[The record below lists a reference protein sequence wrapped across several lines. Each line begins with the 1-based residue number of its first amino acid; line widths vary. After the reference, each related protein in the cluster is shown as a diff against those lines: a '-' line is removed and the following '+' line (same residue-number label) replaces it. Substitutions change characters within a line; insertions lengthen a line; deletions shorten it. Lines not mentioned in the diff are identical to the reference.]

1 MSKRKLEKE
10 IAKAEKKTAKAAKKA
25 EKQTKKANKKAA
37 KQTKK
42 QEKKQSKTQKK
53 KQTDTSA
60 APTNTTNKK
69 KKRRMKK
76 KTRKNLSVLLILLL
90 LLIAAA
96 IAGIYLLNGYQNRN
110 KFFQNVMINNMN
122 VTGKTV
128 AEVEAMLN
136 EKTENYVLT
145 IVQRDGSTVSIS
157 ADDIDLKYISDGSV
171 QKYFNQQRWWLWGLN
186 YLKTDRDKYE
196 VSIGIEYN
204 EEKLDA
210 LMDSWTFT
218 KAENQEYPVD
228 AHLEYENGSFVV
240 IDEFYGNRLDNK
252 IFFEAVKE
260 AIHSTQSELI
270 IEDTGAYLNPTVFA
284 DDPVLNKNMEIANET
299 VSCTITYTLPYGE
312 TNTVTPEMLL
322 TWLPTDDEGYYYKDD
337 AFLAEKIKTYVDEL
351 NKLVEAVDTKEVTF
365 TGKLGEEQT
374 VKNHRNI
381 GWTIDTEKE
390 IEQLT
395 ADIHA
400 MQDVTREPVYSER
413 LLTAD
418 GRIAD
423 TYVEIDMS
431 AQHLWYFVDGEVV
444 LESDIVSG
452 TYSAKDR
459 RTPEGLYQLA
469 YKQRDRVLMGTPDE
483 NGEPSYQ
490 TPVSYWMPFNGSI
503 GMHDASW
510 RGSFGGTIYKYSGSH
525 GCINMPT
532 KKAKALYEIIEKGC
546 PVVCYY

>member
-186 YLKTDRDKYE
+186 YLISERDKFE

-218 KAENQEYPVD
+218 KA
-228 AHLEYENGSFVV
+228 
-240 IDEFYGNRLDNK
+240 
-252 IFFEAVKE
+252 
-260 AIHSTQSELI
+260 
-270 IEDTGAYLNPTVFA
+270 
-284 DDPVLNKNMEIANET
+284 
-299 VSCTITYTLPYGE
+299 
-312 TNTVTPEMLL
+312 
-322 TWLPTDDEGYYYKDD
+322 
-337 AFLAEKIKTYVDEL
+337 
-351 NKLVEAVDTKEVTF
+351 
-365 TGKLGEEQT
+365 
-374 VKNHRNI
+374 
-381 GWTIDTEKE
+381 
-390 IEQLT
+390 
-395 ADIHA
+395 
-400 MQDVTREPVYSER
+400 
-413 LLTAD
+413 
-418 GRIAD
+418 
-423 TYVEIDMS
+423 
-431 AQHLWYFVDGEVV
+431 
-444 LESDIVSG
+444 
-452 TYSAKDR
+452 
-459 RTPEGLYQLA
+459 
-469 YKQRDRVLMGTPDE
+469 
-483 NGEPSYQ
+483 
-490 TPVSYWMPFNGSI
+490 
-503 GMHDASW
+503 
-510 RGSFGGTIYKYSGSH
+510 
-525 GCINMPT
+525 
-532 KKAKALYEIIEKGC
+532 
-546 PVVCYY
+546 